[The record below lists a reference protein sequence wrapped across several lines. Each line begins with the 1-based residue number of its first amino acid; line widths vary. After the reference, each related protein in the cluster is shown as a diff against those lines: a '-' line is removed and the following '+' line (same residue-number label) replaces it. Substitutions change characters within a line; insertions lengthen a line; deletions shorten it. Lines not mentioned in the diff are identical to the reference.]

1 MNTKPAQL
9 LVIDPQVADYQHLA
23 AGIQPGVQLL
33 ILDPDRDGIEQIT
46 EYLTGERMGSVGS
59 VGSVGSNLPPLPPL
73 PTLPPLPHPPHPPS
87 LHIISHGSPGRLYLG
102 NSTLE
107 LNNLEQYRP
116 QLEKWGIA
124 HLYIYGCKV
133 AAGDAGAEFLQ
144 KLYQI
149 TQTQIY
155 ANPHPTGNAALGGTW
170 ELQPIQSP
178 PAPLPPCSPAL
189 LHPHT
194 LTTYP
199 GILLEPE
206 YAWAKNLGGSSN
218 DYGNSIA
225 IDSSGNTYTTGWFSG
240 TVDFDP
246 GPGVA
251 NLTSAGLE
259 DIFIT
264 KLDANGNYVWAK
276 NLGSSSTDSGSS
288 IAIDSSGST
297 YTTGS
302 FSGTADFDPGAGT
315 AYLTSA
321 GFDDIFISKLD
332 ANGNYV
338 WAKNLGSSSNTDYGV
353 SIAIDSSGNTYTTGW
368 FSGTADFDPGAGTA
382 NLTSAGS
389 FDIFIT
395 KLDANGNYVWAKN
408 LGGSSGDEGNS
419 ITIDSSGNT
428 YTTGSFSGTADFDP
442 GAGTANLTSAGSA
455 DIFISKL
462 DANGNYVWAKN
473 LGGSSTDDGYS
484 IAIDSSGNTYTT
496 GSFWVTADFDPGT
509 GTANLTS
516 AGYSDIFISKL
527 DANGNYVWAKNLGGS
542 SGDYGYS
549 IAIDSSG
556 NTYTTGYFNGTADF
570 DPGTGTANL
579 TSAGVEDIFITKL
592 DANGNYVWAKNLGGS
607 DYDGGKS
614 IAIDSSGNTY
624 TTGYFNGTADFD
636 PGTGTANLTS
646 AGSYDIFISKLTPGV
661 APTVTNITS
670 SQTDGSYTTSTL
682 IPITVTFS
690 EPVNVTGTP
699 SLTLNTG
706 ATATYS
712 SGSGTNT
719 LTFNYTVGTSENS
732 PDLDYSSTTALTL
745 NGGTIQD
752 GATNNADLTLPTPGA
767 TNSLGANKNLII
779 DTTPPTVTI
788 EQAGGQTDPA
798 TASPINYTVTFS
810 ETVTGFDAADISF
823 TGSTAGGTLTPII
836 TGTGTT
842 YNVAVSGMTTSGTVV
857 PSVIANAATDAVGN
871 PSAAST
877 STDNTVTYNT
887 IPTVSNINKTGNEDN
902 NITFTAADF
911 TAAFS
916 DVDNDS
922 LNKIQI
928 TSLPANGTLQLSG
941 GNVTLNQE
949 ILTANIPNLIFI
961 PAADYNGNSSFTW
974 NGSDGSNYA
983 PTAATANLT
992 INPVN
997 DVPSFSNSGN
1007 QTLTTWTNTT
1017 QTVNNWANTFSFG
1030 PPDENSQTVADFL
1043 VNVTS
1048 GNTLFTTLADIAN
1061 DGTLTYTP
1069 NGTPGTATVQV
1080 QLQDNG
1086 GVANGGIDTSA
1097 AATFNIIIPPPTVNL
1112 SVNTTTG
1119 TEAGTTAITITATAP
1134 GPVVG
1139 NQTLNLALSGTAS
1152 NSDFS
1157 STIPT
1162 QITIADRTTSGQIT
1176 LNIANDFLDEG
1187 DETATF
1193 TISNPTAGILLGTTT
1208 TQTITITDD
1217 GIAGITIIPTTGL
1230 ATTEAGGTDTFTV
1243 VLNTQP
1249 TADVTINLTSD
1260 NPAEGTVNQPSL
1272 TFTPANWNTAQTV
1285 TVTGVDDLVADGDIA
1300 YNIITAPATS
1310 TDVNYNG
1317 VDGADVVVSNS
1328 DNETPGIT
1336 ITPTSGLAT
1345 TEAGGTATFTVV
1357 LNTQPTADVTINLTS
1372 DNTAEGT
1379 VNQTSLTFTP
1389 ANWNTAQTVTVT
1401 GVDDLVADRDIA
1413 YNIITTPATSADA
1426 NYNGMDGADVTVT
1439 NTDDD
1444 SPVDNNPP
1452 DSGSPE
1458 TNDGLTTPSLPPA
1471 IFINHAP
1478 GVGVIPPVQRLDV
1491 IEGGG
1496 EDIYELSLAT
1506 QPANN
1511 IDIAI
1516 ITDDQ
1521 TTVNVPSV
1529 TFTPDDWNIP
1539 QVVRVSAVDDDVVEG
1554 FHRSRIRFVATS
1566 LDRGYHNFPIGGLI
1580 VNIADNENVGWV
1592 RSLPTPTNL
1601 MATGSDDNLVG
1612 SSGRDVMNGRQGQ
1625 DDLEGGD
1632 GNDVL
1637 SGAAGADYISG
1648 GVGFDQILGGEGEDY
1663 VDGGDDDDVIL
1674 AGRGS
1679 DRIYGGSG
1687 NDKLFGEAGD
1697 DYLWGGE
1704 GADTLTGVTGR
1715 DVFAIGNG
1723 TGGMTLEMA
1732 DVITDF
1738 VSGEDVI
1745 DLMPPLGLADLNM
1758 VQNGADAVIQ
1768 NRVTGE
1774 FLAVVKG
1781 VDVLSLSPVDFV

>member
-1 MNTKPAQL
+1 
-9 LVIDPQVADYQHLA
+9 
-23 AGIQPGVQLL
+23 
-33 ILDPDRDGIEQIT
+33 
-46 EYLTGERMGSVGS
+46 
-59 VGSVGSNLPPLPPL
+59 
-73 PTLPPLPHPPHPPS
+73 
-87 LHIISHGSPGRLYLG
+87 
-102 NSTLE
+102 
-107 LNNLEQYRP
+107 
-116 QLEKWGIA
+116 
-124 HLYIYGCKV
+124 
-133 AAGDAGAEFLQ
+133 
-144 KLYQI
+144 
-149 TQTQIY
+149 
-155 ANPHPTGNAALGGTW
+155 
-170 ELQPIQSP
+170 
-178 PAPLPPCSPAL
+178 
-189 LHPHT
+189 
-194 LTTYP
+194 
-199 GILLEPE
+199 
-206 YAWAKNLGGSSN
+206 
-218 DYGNSIA
+218 
-225 IDSSGNTYTTGWFSG
+225 
-240 TVDFDP
+240 
-246 GPGVA
+246 
-251 NLTSAGLE
+251 
-259 DIFIT
+259 
-264 KLDANGNYVWAK
+264 
-276 NLGSSSTDSGSS
+276 
-288 IAIDSSGST
+288 
-297 YTTGS
+297 
-302 FSGTADFDPGAGT
+302 
-315 AYLTSA
+315 
-321 GFDDIFISKLD
+321 
-332 ANGNYV
+332 
-338 WAKNLGSSSNTDYGV
+338 
-353 SIAIDSSGNTYTTGW
+353 
-368 FSGTADFDPGAGTA
+368 
-382 NLTSAGS
+382 
-389 FDIFIT
+389 
-395 KLDANGNYVWAKN
+395 
-408 LGGSSGDEGNS
+408 
-419 ITIDSSGNT
+419 
-428 YTTGSFSGTADFDP
+428 
-442 GAGTANLTSAGSA
+442 
-455 DIFISKL
+455 
-462 DANGNYVWAKN
+462 
-473 LGGSSTDDGYS
+473 
-484 IAIDSSGNTYTT
+484 
-496 GSFWVTADFDPGT
+496 
-509 GTANLTS
+509 
-516 AGYSDIFISKL
+516 
-527 DANGNYVWAKNLGGS
+527 
-542 SGDYGYS
+542 
-549 IAIDSSG
+549 
-556 NTYTTGYFNGTADF
+556 
-570 DPGTGTANL
+570 
-579 TSAGVEDIFITKL
+579 
-592 DANGNYVWAKNLGGS
+592 
-607 DYDGGKS
+607 
-614 IAIDSSGNTY
+614 
-624 TTGYFNGTADFD
+624 
-636 PGTGTANLTS
+636 
-646 AGSYDIFISKLTPGV
+646 
-661 APTVTNITS
+661 
-670 SQTDGSYTTSTL
+670 
-682 IPITVTFS
+682 
-690 EPVNVTGTP
+690 
-699 SLTLNTG
+699 
-706 ATATYS
+706 
-712 SGSGTNT
+712 
-719 LTFNYTVGTSENS
+719 
-732 PDLDYSSTTALTL
+732 
-745 NGGTIQD
+745 
-752 GATNNADLTLPTPGA
+752 
-767 TNSLGANKNLII
+767 
-779 DTTPPTVTI
+779 
-788 EQAGGQTDPA
+788 
-798 TASPINYTVTFS
+798 
-810 ETVTGFDAADISF
+810 
-823 TGSTAGGTLTPII
+823 
-836 TGTGTT
+836 
-842 YNVAVSGMTTSGTVV
+842 
-857 PSVIANAATDAVGN
+857 
-871 PSAAST
+871 
-877 STDNTVTYNT
+877 
-887 IPTVSNINKTGNEDN
+887 
-902 NITFTAADF
+902 ADF

-1458 TNDGLTTPSLPPA
+1458 TNDGLTTPSLP
-1471 IFINHAP
+1471 
-1478 GVGVIPPVQRLDV
+1478 
-1491 IEGGG
+1491 
-1496 EDIYELSLAT
+1496 
-1506 QPANN
+1506 
-1511 IDIAI
+1511 
-1516 ITDDQ
+1516 
-1521 TTVNVPSV
+1521 
-1529 TFTPDDWNIP
+1529 
-1539 QVVRVSAVDDDVVEG
+1539 
-1554 FHRSRIRFVATS
+1554 
-1566 LDRGYHNFPIGGLI
+1566 
-1580 VNIADNENVGWV
+1580 
-1592 RSLPTPTNL
+1592 
-1601 MATGSDDNLVG
+1601 
-1612 SSGRDVMNGRQGQ
+1612 
-1625 DDLEGGD
+1625 
-1632 GNDVL
+1632 
-1637 SGAAGADYISG
+1637 
-1648 GVGFDQILGGEGEDY
+1648 
-1663 VDGGDDDDVIL
+1663 
-1674 AGRGS
+1674 
-1679 DRIYGGSG
+1679 
-1687 NDKLFGEAGD
+1687 
-1697 DYLWGGE
+1697 
-1704 GADTLTGVTGR
+1704 
-1715 DVFAIGNG
+1715 
-1723 TGGMTLEMA
+1723 
-1732 DVITDF
+1732 
-1738 VSGEDVI
+1738 
-1745 DLMPPLGLADLNM
+1745 
-1758 VQNGADAVIQ
+1758 
-1768 NRVTGE
+1768 
-1774 FLAVVKG
+1774 
-1781 VDVLSLSPVDFV
+1781 